1 MSETPAGRL
10 VREVLDEYG
19 AMTRKRLREL
29 LGDATGPR
37 AAGVR
42 ALHQLMSDYPERG
55 GRAMRAG
62 LCVATARAFGGDPR
76 DAIDSAAALE
86 LLHNAFLVH
95 DDIED
100 DSEHRRG
107 RPTLHRMHGI
117 PMAIH
122 VGDALAVLAFVP
134 LIANLRTLGH
144 TLGLRILDETQ
155 RMARETVE
163 GQAMELWWRES
174 NETHVTEDDYLELIL
189 KKTCWYSTLYPIRVG
204 ALIGS
209 RDRVEPER
217 FTRFGFFVGAAFQIQ
232 DDLLNLVGDP
242 ERYGKELN
250 GDILEGKRTLM
261 LIHLLTHAS
270 LSDRDRLCAL
280 LGRSRAE
287 RTEADV
293 LWVREKMDEH
303 GSIEHAREVAH
314 GLAGAAQHEFEG
326 LFGELPPSRDRD
338 FLAAMTTWALER
350 A

>member
-1 MSETPAGRL
+1 
-10 VREVLDEYG
+10 
-19 AMTRKRLREL
+19 
-29 LGDATGPR
+29 
-37 AAGVR
+37 
-42 ALHQLMSDYPERG
+42 
-55 GRAMRAG
+55 
-62 LCVATARAFGGDPR
+62 
-76 DAIDSAAALE
+76 
-86 LLHNAFLVH
+86 
-95 DDIED
+95 
-100 DSEHRRG
+100 
-107 RPTLHRMHGI
+107 
-117 PMAIH
+117 MAIH